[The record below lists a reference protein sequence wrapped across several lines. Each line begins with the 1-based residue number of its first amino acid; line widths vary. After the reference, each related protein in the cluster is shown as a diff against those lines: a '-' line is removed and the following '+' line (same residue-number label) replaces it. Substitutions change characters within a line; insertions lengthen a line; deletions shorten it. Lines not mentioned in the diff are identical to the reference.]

1 MSQEY
6 EFIERGTE
14 KFPVGLFAQTI
25 YLDKPH
31 HHIEYELFYL
41 KNGRAIFGIEDQEF
55 KLYPGDFLFINPGVT
70 HYAKS
75 AGEGEV
81 YNYVAMVFDISLLG
95 KPGDPCRQF
104 FENIRIK
111 RFVTMPKEI
120 SEKLVQ
126 ATDLVE
132 KKSEGYE
139 IVVKSVLYDIISFVI
154 TSGQYEVVSLIE
166 NKKTYNISAIETAL
180 NFIKEHFRE
189 NICLEDLLGL
199 TNYSKSHFIRL
210 FKEHTG
216 YNFVDYIN
224 KYRIEKTCL
233 DLIYTDKN
241 VTEVATENGFNN
253 VQYYSRTFKKYM
265 KTTPKQYRK
274 NGKNLV
280 VPSSLANVYV
290 YL

>member
-81 YNYVAMVFDISLLG
+81 YNYIAMVFDISLLG

-132 KKSEGYE
+132 KKSEGHE

-166 NKKTYNISAIETAL
+166 TKK
-180 NFIKEHFRE
+180 
-189 NICLEDLLGL
+189 L
-199 TNYSKSHFIRL
+199 TVFL
-210 FKEHTG
+210 Q
-216 YNFVDYIN
+216 
-224 KYRIEKTCL
+224 
-233 DLIYTDKN
+233 LI
-241 VTEVATENGFNN
+241 
-253 VQYYSRTFKKYM
+253 Q
-265 KTTPKQYRK
+265 P
-274 NGKNLV
+274 
-280 VPSSLANVYV
+280 
-290 YL
+290 

>member
-14 KFPVGLFAQTI
+14 SFPIGLFAQTI

-41 KNGRAIFGIEDQEF
+41 KDGRAVFGIENQEF
-55 KLYPGDFLFINPGVT
+55 KVYPGDFLFINPGVT

-75 AGEGEV
+75 AGPGEK
-81 YNYVAMVFDISLLG
+81 YNYIAMVFDISLLG

-111 RFVTMPKEI
+111 RFVTMPKDI
-120 SEKLVQ
+120 AEKLIK
-126 ATDLVE
+126 ATELVE
-132 KKSEGYE
+132 KKSQGYE
-139 IVVKSVLYDIISFVI
+139 IIVKSVLYDIIAFVVS
-154 TSGQYEVVSLIE
+154 SGQYEVVSLIDR
-166 NKKTYNISAIETAL
+166 KIKHNISAIETAL
-180 NFIKEHFRE
+180 NYIKEHYRE
-189 NICLEDLLGL
+189 NITLEDLLIL

-216 YNFVDYIN
+216 MHFVDYVN
-224 KYRIEKTCL
+224 KFRIEKTCL

-241 VTEVATENGFNN
+241 ITEIATENGYNN
-253 VQYYSRTFKKYM
+253 IQYYSRIFKKYM